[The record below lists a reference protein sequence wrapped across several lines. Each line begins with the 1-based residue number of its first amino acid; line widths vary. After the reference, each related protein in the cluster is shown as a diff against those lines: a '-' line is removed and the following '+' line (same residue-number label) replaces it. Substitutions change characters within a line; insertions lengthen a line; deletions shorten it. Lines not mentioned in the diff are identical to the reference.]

1 MPKFNMLVSK
11 SYHYSPTEDIVIEA
25 ADAEEAEAKVLVMS
39 DRGDIEWEEWWN
51 RGTED
56 QISIE
61 AEEIEMEGEDN
72 ESA

>member
-25 ADAEEAEAKVLVMS
+25 ADAKEAEAKVLVMS
-39 DRGDIEWEEWWN
+39 DRGDIEWEEWE
-51 RGTED
+51 TED

-61 AEEIEMEGEDN
+61 AEEISEEED
-72 ESA
+72 

>member
-39 DRGDIEWEEWWN
+39 DRGDIEWEEWE
-51 RGTED
+51 TED
-56 QISIE
+56 HISIE
-61 AEEIEMEGEDN
+61 AEEISEEED
-72 ESA
+72 

>member
-39 DRGDIEWEEWWN
+39 DRGDIEWEEW
-51 RGTED
+51 GTED